1 MAERIVYVGSA
12 CTVTLTLP
20 SDKDTVV
27 ILPLEAGRHA
37 ERDPRLVKADVT
49 FRYLGA
55 DGQVKIIMP

>member
-20 SDKDTVV
+20 SDKRTVS
-27 ILPLEAGRHA
+27 ILPLEAGRNA
-37 ERDPRLVKADVT
+37 ERDQRLVKADVT

-55 DGQVKIIMP
+55 DGKVIVIAP